1 MEVEAAAV
9 ESLPASIAT
18 CFGLDYCNNDVANN
32 YLVVDNVASGHQLD
46 ALTHMDEQAACAD
59 RSDLLQSGFPEHHHY
74 CSSDCI
80 VHRRGDWDD
89 DLGSCCAPLSLSI
102 CGCFIGSFGWG
113 GGGSRERLFLKR
125 EKEASPHGSDSRKNF
140 PGKAFHKNPEVG
152 YVDS

>member
-1 MEVEAAAV
+1 M

-102 CGCFIGSFGWG
+102 VAAYLAGRGGVESGW
-113 GGGSRERLFLKR
+113 FLRR
-125 EKEASPHGSDSRKNF
+125 EKESSPHGSDSRKNF
-140 PGKAFHKNPEVG
+140 PG
-152 YVDS
+152 

>member
-1 MEVEAAAV
+1 M

-102 CGCFIGSFGWG
+102 CGWLLALLLGAAAVRQSGW
-113 GGGSRERLFLKR
+113 FLRR
-125 EKEASPHGSDSRKNF
+125 EKESSPHGSIREKISQESF
-140 PGKAFHKNPEVG
+140 SF
-152 YVDS
+152 S